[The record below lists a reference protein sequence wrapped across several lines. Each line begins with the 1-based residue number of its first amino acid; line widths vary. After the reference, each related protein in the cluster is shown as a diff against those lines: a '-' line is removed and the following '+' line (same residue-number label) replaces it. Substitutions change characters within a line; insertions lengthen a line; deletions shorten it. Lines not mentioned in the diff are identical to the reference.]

1 MNLSPFDP
9 AAFATV
15 RAVMRAGLTDLQ
27 VHLLGALRANAR
39 GEPEHRADGS
49 LWRGVTLADAD
60 LDGASPR
67 HFAAL
72 RAAGLLEPA
81 GIAGGNV
88 LISHAAEVRP

>member
-1 MNLSPFDP
+1 MILTPFSQDE
-9 AAFATV
+9 FATV

-27 VHLLGALRANAR
+27 VHLLAALRANAR

-60 LDGASPR
+60 LAGASPR

-72 RAAGLLEPA
+72 RAAGLFEPV
-81 GIAGGNV
+81 GIAGGTV